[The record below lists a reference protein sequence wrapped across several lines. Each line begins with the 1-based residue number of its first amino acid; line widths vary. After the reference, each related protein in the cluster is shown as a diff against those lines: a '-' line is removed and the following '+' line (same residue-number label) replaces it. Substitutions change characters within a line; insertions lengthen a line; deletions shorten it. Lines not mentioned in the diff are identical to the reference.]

1 MYLGIYDLLFITW
14 LLGVVILILLLMYA
28 VFTAIY
34 DNFLQEQ
41 VEELLNRGITWNIN
55 KLISSVMKKEGENK

>member
-34 DNFLQEQ
+34 NNFLQEQ